1 MDNRKKTDALIIA
14 DKELAFQNSEKEKR
28 AAELIVANKE
38 LVFQNREKE
47 KRADELVLANKEL
60 AFQNEE
66 KEKRAVELHIAN
78 KELAFQNREKERRAD
93 ELILANKELAFQ
105 NREKEMR
112 AEELIVANKELAFQN
127 SEKEKR
133 AEELIAAKEKA
144 EESDRL
150 KSTFLAN
157 MSHEIRTPL
166 NGIMGFI
173 ELLRAPELNAEE
185 RNKYIAIIEKSG
197 ARLLTVISD
206 IMSISK
212 VESGLMGISVSET
225 NINEQIEFIYN
236 FFKPEVEQ
244 KGMQLSYQNALPD
257 EKAMIKTDRD
267 KIYAILTN
275 LVKNAI
281 KFTSAGSIE
290 LGYTVVETRHAVA
303 ETRVETRHALSLLQF
318 FVKDTGIGISPEQ
331 LDVVFLRFRQGS
343 ESLNR
348 KYEGAG
354 LGLTISKAFVEM
366 LGGEIW
372 IESEPGKGSAVYFTI
387 PYTTETEEKIVR
399 KKTVRKRIFV

>member
-1 MDNRKKTDALIIA
+1 M
-14 DKELAFQNSEKEKR
+14 
-28 AAELIVANKE
+28 
-38 LVFQNREKE
+38 
-47 KRADELVLANKEL
+47 
-60 AFQNEE
+60 
-66 KEKRAVELHIAN
+66 
-78 KELAFQNREKERRAD
+78 
-93 ELILANKELAFQ
+93 
-105 NREKEMR
+105 
-112 AEELIVANKELAFQN
+112 
-127 SEKEKR
+127 
-133 AEELIAAKEKA
+133 
-144 EESDRL
+144 
-150 KSTFLAN
+150 
-157 MSHEIRTPL
+157 
-166 NGIMGFI
+166 
-173 ELLRAPELNAEE
+173 
-185 RNKYIAIIEKSG
+185 
-197 ARLLTVISD
+197 LTVISD

-354 LGLTISKAFVEM
+354 LGLTLSKAFVEM

-399 KKTVRKRIFV
+399 KNTVRKRIFA